1 MKRGLF
7 IVFEGIDRCGKTT
20 QVQRL
25 LNHLNQKSVATELM
39 KFPSIVAFIFFYDGY
54 FFLLEFTSF
63 LFSFIFILFYFIYYF
78 IRSCR

>member
-25 LNHLNQKSVATELM
+25 VSNLYKKSISTELM
-39 KFPSIVAFIFFYDGY
+39 KFPSKFKNKNSAIIVY
-54 FFLLEFTSF
+54 
-63 LFSFIFILFYFIYYF
+63 
-78 IRSCR
+78 